1 MKVQETRKG
10 VWSMSKW
17 FMVCEVEK
25 IDLVKALRQLPT
37 FSLPMQEN
45 VTVDDEIYVYLK
57 APFDAL
63 MYQLRV
69 TAIKQAILPAIESK
83 YYDNSYLNQQSQYCK
98 VEVLEMFPPDLFTL
112 DFLEKNGLTQLN
124 DFAPLSEE
132 VAYSIEYHEAEME
145 DDEEEEVDFPIDEIY

>member
-1 MKVQETRKG
+1 
-10 VWSMSKW
+10 MSKW

-25 IDLVKALRQLPT
+25 IDLVKELRQLPI

-69 TAIKQAILPAIESK
+69 TAISCLQSKGNTTTTVTLTNNRSIARLKCLKCFRQIYLPWI
-83 YYDNSYLNQQSQYCK
+83 
-98 VEVLEMFPPDLFTL
+98 F
-112 DFLEKNGLTQLN
+112 
-124 DFAPLSEE
+124 
-132 VAYSIEYHEAEME
+132 
-145 DDEEEEVDFPIDEIY
+145 

>member
-1 MKVQETRKG
+1 
-10 VWSMSKW
+10 MSKW

-25 IDLVKALRQLPT
+25 IDLVQALRQLPI

-69 TAIKQAILPAIESK
+69 TAINQAILPAIERK
-83 YYDNSYLNQQSQYCK
+83 YYDNSYLKQQSQYCK
-98 VEVLEMFPPDLFTL
+98 VEVIEMFPPDLFTF
-112 DFLEKNGLTQLN
+112 DFLEKKWVNAIKRVRPSVRRSRL
-124 DFAPLSEE
+124 
-132 VAYSIEYHEAEME
+132 
-145 DDEEEEVDFPIDEIY
+145 

>member
-25 IDLVKALRQLPT
+25 IDLVKALRQLPI

-69 TAIKQAILPAIESK
+69 TAINQAILPAIERK

-112 DFLEKNGLTQLN
+112 DFLEKMG
-124 DFAPLSEE
+124 
-132 VAYSIEYHEAEME
+132 
-145 DDEEEEVDFPIDEIY
+145 

>member
-1 MKVQETRKG
+1 M
-10 VWSMSKW
+10 
-17 FMVCEVEK
+17 
-25 IDLVKALRQLPT
+25 
-37 FSLPMQEN
+37 
-45 VTVDDEIYVYLK
+45 DDEIYVYLK

-69 TAIKQAILPAIESK
+69 TAIKQALLPAIERK

-132 VAYSIEYHEAEME
+132 VAYSIEYHEAEVE
-145 DDEEEEVDFPIDEIY
+145 DDEEEEIDFPIDDIY